1 MFFRLAILAAGLST
15 VLAIPTVAER
25 DTAVTIGGTH
35 TGDGKT
41 IECDRITVRLR
52 TAGTFYAPGLGA
64 CGVFNTASD
73 LIVAIGHDL
82 FDNYP

>member
-15 VLAIPTVAER
+15 VLALPTVAER

-41 IECDRITVRLR
+41 IECD
-52 TAGTFYAPGLGA
+52 
-64 CGVFNTASD
+64 
-73 LIVAIGHDL
+73 
-82 FDNYP
+82 